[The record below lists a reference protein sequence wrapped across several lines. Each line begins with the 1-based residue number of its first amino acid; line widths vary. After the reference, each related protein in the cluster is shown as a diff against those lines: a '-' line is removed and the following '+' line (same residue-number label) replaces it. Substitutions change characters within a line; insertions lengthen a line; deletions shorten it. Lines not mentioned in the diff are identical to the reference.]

1 MSKKLKKSKIETFKM
16 LQSFDSDQSNLKSIL
31 DIENREAQK

>member
-1 MSKKLKKSKIETFKM
+1 M

-31 DIENREAQK
+31 DIENREAQKYDVMYHTKKHYKN